1 MESKCHR
8 GRRHRERWAFLDDR
22 RKHRWTKGTQSA
34 CRTSGKKWIIAQCS
48 QTWSAWWDF
57 EPEKIVG
64 IYLYPGPN
72 TEITFLRICFSG
84 SSFQHYPDQKLDE
97 EIVQALWMSRK
108 ELDQRKENLRSPLVT
123 NCIDDYLK
131 GQKYSLDLLHHYEA
145 WFTSDSTSNFNRPAC
160 LNRVS

>member
-1 MESKCHR
+1 MRWKANVTVAAVIEKDGRFLMIEESIDGQKVLNQPAGHLER
-8 GRRHRERWAFLDDR
+8 NESLLNAVKREVLEETA
-22 RKHRWTKGTQSA
+22 
-34 CRTSGKKWIIAQCS
+34 
-48 QTWSAWWDF
+48 WDF

-97 EIVQALWMSRK
+97 GIIQVLWMSRK

-145 WFTSDSTSNFNRPAC
+145 
-160 LNRVS
+160 

>member
-1 MESKCHR
+1 MRWKANVTVAAVIEKDGRFLMIEESIDGQKVINQPAGHLER
-8 GRRHRERWAFLDDR
+8 NESLLNAVNREVLEE
-22 RKHRWTKGTQSA
+22 T
-34 CRTSGKKWIIAQCS
+34 
-48 QTWSAWWDF
+48 AWEF

-84 SSFQHYPDQKLDE
+84 SSFQHYPDQKLDKG
-97 EIVQALWMSRK
+97 IIQALWMSRK

-145 WFTSDSTSNFNRPAC
+145 
-160 LNRVS
+160 

>member
-1 MESKCHR
+1 LLANQAMRWKANVTVAAVIEKDGRFLMIEESIDGQKVINQPAGHLER
-8 GRRHRERWAFLDDR
+8 NESLLNAVNREVLEE
-22 RKHRWTKGTQSA
+22 T
-34 CRTSGKKWIIAQCS
+34 
-48 QTWSAWWDF
+48 AWEF

-97 EIVQALWMSRK
+97 GIIQVLWMSRK

-145 WFTSDSTSNFNRPAC
+145 
-160 LNRVS
+160 

>member
-1 MESKCHR
+1 MRWKANVTVAAVIEKDGRFLMIEESIDGQKVINQPAGHLER
-8 GRRHRERWAFLDDR
+8 NESLLSAVKREVLEE
-22 RKHRWTKGTQSA
+22 T
-34 CRTSGKKWIIAQCS
+34 
-48 QTWSAWWDF
+48 AWEF

-97 EIVQALWMSRK
+97 GIIQVLWMSRK
-108 ELDQRKENLRSPLVT
+108 ELEQRKENLRSPLVA

-145 WFTSDSTSNFNRPAC
+145 
-160 LNRVS
+160 

>member
-1 MESKCHR
+1 MRWKANVTVAAVIEKDGRFLMIEESIDGQKVINQPAGHLER
-8 GRRHRERWAFLDDR
+8 NESLLNAVNREVLEE
-22 RKHRWTKGTQSA
+22 T
-34 CRTSGKKWIIAQCS
+34 
-48 QTWSAWWDF
+48 AWEF

-97 EIVQALWMSRK
+97 GIIQALWMSIK

-131 GQKYSLDLLHHYEA
+131 GQEYSLDLLHHYEA
-145 WFTSDSTSNFNRPAC
+145 
-160 LNRVS
+160 

>member
-1 MESKCHR
+1 MRWKANVTVAAVIEKDGRFLMIEESIDGQKLINQPAGHLER
-8 GRRHRERWAFLDDR
+8 NESLLNAVKREVLEE
-22 RKHRWTKGTQSA
+22 T
-34 CRTSGKKWIIAQCS
+34 
-48 QTWSAWWDF
+48 AWEF

-97 EIVQALWMSRK
+97 GIIQVLWMSRK
-108 ELDQRKENLRSPLVT
+108 ELEQRKENLRSPLVA

-145 WFTSDSTSNFNRPAC
+145 
-160 LNRVS
+160 

>member
-1 MESKCHR
+1 MRWKANVTVAAVIEKYGRFLMIEESVDGQKVLNQPAGHLER
-8 GRRHRERWAFLDDR
+8 NESLLNAVKREVLEETA
-22 RKHRWTKGTQSA
+22 
-34 CRTSGKKWIIAQCS
+34 
-48 QTWSAWWDF
+48 WDF

-64 IYLYPGPN
+64 IYLYPRPN

-145 WFTSDSTSNFNRPAC
+145 
-160 LNRVS
+160 

>member
-1 MESKCHR
+1 MRWKANVTVAAVIEKDGRFLMIEESIDGQKVINQPAGHLER
-8 GRRHRERWAFLDDR
+8 NESLLNAVNREVLEE
-22 RKHRWTKGTQSA
+22 T
-34 CRTSGKKWIIAQCS
+34 
-48 QTWSAWWDF
+48 AWEF

-97 EIVQALWMSRK
+97 GIIQALWMSRK
-108 ELDQRKENLRSPLVT
+108 EQDQRKENLRSPLVT

-131 GQKYSLDLLHHYEA
+131 GQEYSLDLLHHYEA
-145 WFTSDSTSNFNRPAC
+145 
-160 LNRVS
+160 

>member
-1 MESKCHR
+1 MRWKANVTVAAVIEKDGRFLMIEESIDGQKVINQPAGHLER
-8 GRRHRERWAFLDDR
+8 NESLLNAVNREVLEE
-22 RKHRWTKGTQSA
+22 T
-34 CRTSGKKWIIAQCS
+34 
-48 QTWSAWWDF
+48 AWEF

-84 SSFQHYPDQKLDE
+84 SSFQHYPDQKLDKG
-97 EIVQALWMSRK
+97 IIQALWMSRK
-108 ELDQRKENLRSPLVT
+108 EQDQRKENLRSPLVT

-145 WFTSDSTSNFNRPAC
+145 
-160 LNRVS
+160 

>member
-1 MESKCHR
+1 MRWKANVTVAAVIEKDGRFLMIEESIDGQKVINQPAGHLER
-8 GRRHRERWAFLDDR
+8 NESLLNAVKREVLEE
-22 RKHRWTKGTQSA
+22 T
-34 CRTSGKKWIIAQCS
+34 
-48 QTWSAWWDF
+48 AWEF

-72 TEITFLRICFSG
+72 TEIAFLRICFSG

-97 EIVQALWMSRK
+97 GIIQALWMSRK
-108 ELDQRKENLRSPLVT
+108 ELEQRKENLRSPLVT

-145 WFTSDSTSNFNRPAC
+145 
-160 LNRVS
+160 

>member
-1 MESKCHR
+1 MRWKANVTVAAVIEKDGRFLMIEESIDGQKVINQPAGHLER
-8 GRRHRERWAFLDDR
+8 NESLLNAVNREVLEE
-22 RKHRWTKGTQSA
+22 T
-34 CRTSGKKWIIAQCS
+34 
-48 QTWSAWWDF
+48 AWEF

-97 EIVQALWMSRK
+97 GIIQVLWMSRK
-108 ELDQRKENLRSPLVT
+108 ELEQRKENLRSPLVA

-145 WFTSDSTSNFNRPAC
+145 
-160 LNRVS
+160 

>member
-1 MESKCHR
+1 MRWKANVTVAAVIEKDGRFLMIEESIDGQKVINQPAGHLER
-8 GRRHRERWAFLDDR
+8 NESLLNAVKREVLEE
-22 RKHRWTKGTQSA
+22 T
-34 CRTSGKKWIIAQCS
+34 
-48 QTWSAWWDF
+48 AWEF

-97 EIVQALWMSRK
+97 GIIQALWMSRK
-108 ELDQRKENLRSPLVT
+108 ELEQRKENLRSPLVT

-145 WFTSDSTSNFNRPAC
+145 
-160 LNRVS
+160 

>member
-1 MESKCHR
+1 MRWKANVTVAAVIEKDGRFLMIEESIDGQKLINQPAGHLER
-8 GRRHRERWAFLDDR
+8 NESLLNAVNREVLEE
-22 RKHRWTKGTQSA
+22 T
-34 CRTSGKKWIIAQCS
+34 
-48 QTWSAWWDF
+48 AWEF

-97 EIVQALWMSRK
+97 GIIQVLWMSRK
-108 ELDQRKENLRSPLVT
+108 ELEQRKENLRSPLVA

-145 WFTSDSTSNFNRPAC
+145 
-160 LNRVS
+160 